1 LDNIEVNDEKL
12 KEFHIV
18 DLFPGW
24 EQGIQKILKSMGIEG
39 GKLAKTNEEASIYQ
53 YDEWNELLLDISE
66 KNCIPYI
73 GPEANIRW
81 IPTNRK
87 IAIKWAE
94 EHEYPFQDGY
104 ELPQVAQFMA
114 IKKSEPLYPKKYLSR
129 ILRSI
134 HSPNFSAPEYE
145 NTIYTVLAD
154 LHLPIYVTTNYDHL
168 MELVLIAKGKEPT
181 SDFCRWNDELS
192 RFPKPPY
199 EPPSPAKPLVF
210 HLLGDMDYPKSLVL
224 TEQDYLEFV
233 SNISNSDTNPT
244 LLPSI
249 VSSSIAKSSQLFIGF
264 TLNDMNSRILFK
276 CVAGFSS
283 AVQPPYSVLIMPRP
297 SPNCSEKN
305 IAEATLFLKSYAR
318 SRFDSDIRWS
328 DPFMFSIELRN
339 SFNRLKQRSLK

>member
-1 LDNIEVNDEKL
+1 MEDYL
-12 KEFHIV
+12 K
-18 DLFPGW
+18 D
-24 EQGIQKILKSMGIEG
+24 S
-39 GKLAKTNEEASIYQ
+39 GKA
-53 YDEWNELLLDISE
+53 
-66 KNCIPYI
+66 
-73 GPEANIRW
+73 
-81 IPTNRK
+81 
-87 IAIKWAE
+87 
-94 EHEYPFQDGY
+94 
-104 ELPQVAQFMA
+104 
-114 IKKSEPLYPKKYLSR
+114 
-129 ILRSI
+129 
-134 HSPNFSAPEYE
+134 
-145 NTIYTVLAD
+145 
-154 LHLPIYVTTNYDHL
+154 
-168 MELVLIAKGKEPT
+168 PT